1 MVRKHRSLEL
11 SYGPRVNREVDQ
23 LTDTVQTGRYVFYD
37 GTKVSYRA
45 ELRNETDVSVDVDS
59 ENFYFA
65 EGDQ

>member
-1 MVRKHRSLEL
+1 
-11 SYGPRVNREVDQ
+11 VDQ